1 MRHLIRIQRMRR
13 AALILAVP
21 FLAASPLPAAGAD
34 LNVVSWGGVYMK
46 SQILGAVRPFE
57 DATGKTVEVLS
68 YNGGLDEVRAQ
79 VYSYNVKWDVIDIEL
94 GDALRGCEE
103 GLFVEVDHEQL
114 PTSPDGVPARNDFL
128 PGTLTDCAVGSVIWT
143 TALGYRA
150 GDFGNDPPT
159 SIEDFFDIDAYPGH
173 RGMRRTPKRNL
184 EWALI
189 ADGVPPRKVYEV
201 LATPEGQDRAFEKLS
216 SIKPLLV
223 WWDTGIESIRNLRNG
238 DVRLSTVWTGR
249 VWEANTNRGANLEL
263 IWDHQIWSV
272 DLWAALK
279 HGRRQDLAMEFLRFA
294 TSTETLARQSRYIPY
309 GPARRSAEALVP
321 EKMLP
326 YLPTAES
333 HMAAGALEFDAGF
346 WSRHF
351 DRINQRFRRWL
362 ERPVRVPEY
371 LPR

>member
-1 MRHLIRIQRMRR
+1 MGKRIRIQRLRR
-13 AALILAVP
+13 SALVLAAPLVAALLQ
-21 FLAASPLPAAGAD
+21 PAAAAD

-57 DATGKTVEVLS
+57 DTTGKSVEVLS
-68 YNGGLDEVRAQ
+68 YNGGLEEVRAQ

-103 GLFVEVDHEQL
+103 GLFVEVDHDDL
-114 PTSPDGVPARNDFL
+114 PPSPDGVPAREDFL
-128 PGTLTDCAVGSVIWT
+128 PGTLTECAVGSVIWT
-143 TALGYRA
+143 TVLGYRA
-150 GDFGNDPPT
+150 GSFGDDPPD
-159 SIEDFFDIDAYPGH
+159 SVEDFFDIDQYPGH

-189 ADGVPPRKVYEV
+189 ADGVPADKVYEV
-201 LATPEGQDRAFEKLS
+201 LATPAGQDRAFETLS
-216 SIKPLLV
+216 RIKPLLV

-238 DVRLSTVWTGR
+238 DVRLSTVWSGR
-249 VWEANTNRGANLEL
+249 AWEADTHRGAELEL
-263 IWDHQIWSV
+263 IWNHQIWSV
-272 DLWAALK
+272 DLWAVLK
-279 HGRRQDLAMEFLRFA
+279 HGRRQDLAMDFLRFA
-294 TSTETLARQSRYIPY
+294 TSTETLARQTQYIPY

-321 EKMLP
+321 EAMLA

-333 HMAAGALEFDAGF
+333 HMAAGALEFDAEF

-351 DRINQRFRRWL
+351 DRINHRFQRWL